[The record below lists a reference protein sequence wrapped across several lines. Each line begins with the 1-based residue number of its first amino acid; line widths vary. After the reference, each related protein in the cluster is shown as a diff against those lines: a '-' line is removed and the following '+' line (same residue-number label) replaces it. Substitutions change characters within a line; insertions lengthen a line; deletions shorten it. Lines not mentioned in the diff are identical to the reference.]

1 MLSASHKMQSE
12 LPVLG
17 ACRPAVQFLH
27 FVLASLGWYVP
38 PAHAV
43 QRDWPCSSW
52 YRPFAQLVHATW
64 PVEAV
69 TRPARHGEQATAAG
83 TGAWYPAWHAWQ
95 AKLCVSLLKCPL
107 AQGLHFVAP
116 VVEYLPARQDEQ
128 FTFLEAGE
136 KVPAAQATQPSALN
150 ATPTVW

>member
-1 MLSASHKMQSE
+1 MQLE

-17 ACRPAVQFLH
+17 ACRPAVQLLH
-27 FVLASLGWYVP
+27 FVLASSDWYVP

-136 KVPAAQATQPSALN
+136 KVPAAQATQPSACST
-150 ATPTVW
+150 AGIPPTPTVR